1 MEAVM
6 EKRLYRSRKWRV
18 FGGVAGG
25 LAEYFGLDPIL
36 MRVIFVIITLINGIG
51 ILLYI
56 ILWIVIP
63 EIPFE
68 IAYQVKPEDQ
78 PLKEGTSDSINP
90 NVEVKS
96 NGKGRIFVGAALII
110 IGILFFFERFIPS
123 FNFEDFFPALLIII
137 GLALIWNSAK
147 KRGI

>member
-1 MEAVM
+1 M
-6 EKRLYRSRKWRV
+6 EKKLYRSRKWRV

-36 MRVIFVIITLINGIG
+36 MRVLFVIITLFNGIG

-56 ILWIVIP
+56 ILWIIIP
-63 EIPFE
+63 EVPFE
-68 IAYQVKPEDQ
+68 IAYQIKPEDQ
-78 PLKEGTSDSINP
+78 IPKEGLNENFQSPAEIKT
-90 NVEVKS
+90 
-96 NGKGRIFVGAALII
+96 NGKGRIVVGAVLII
-110 IGILFFFERFIPS
+110 IGILFFFERLIPS

-147 KRGI
+147 K

>member
-1 MEAVM
+1 M

-56 ILWIVIP
+56 ILWIIIP
-63 EIPFE
+63 EVPFE
-68 IAYQVKPEDQ
+68 IAYQIKPEDQ
-78 PLKEGTSDSINP
+78 TPKEGLNENFEPAAENKT
-90 NVEVKS
+90 
-96 NGKGRIFVGAALII
+96 NGKGRIVVGAVLII
-110 IGILFFFERFIPS
+110 IGMLFFFERFIPS

-147 KRGI
+147 K

>member
-1 MEAVM
+1 MER
-6 EKRLYRSRKWRV
+6 KLYRSRKNRV

-51 ILLYI
+51 LILYI

-68 IAYQVKPEDQ
+68 MAYKVNHDDNSQKSESHEPG
-78 PLKEGTSDSINP
+78 LSSI
-90 NVEVKS
+90 EQKYES
-96 NGKGRIFVGAALII
+96 KGRIVVGAILII
-110 IGILFFFERFIPS
+110 IGALFFLEKMIPS
-123 FNFEDFFPALLIII
+123 FSFEDFFPALLIII
-137 GLALIWNSAK
+137 GIALIWNSIRK
-147 KRGI
+147 

>member
-1 MEAVM
+1 MER
-6 EKRLYRSRKWRV
+6 KLYRSRKNRV

-51 ILLYI
+51 LILYI

-68 IAYQVKPEDQ
+68 MAYKVNPDDNSQKSEPHE
-78 PLKEGTSDSINP
+78 PGLSSI
-90 NVEVKS
+90 EQKHES
-96 NGKGRIFVGAALII
+96 KGRIVVGAILII
-110 IGILFFFERFIPS
+110 IGALFFLEKMIPS
-123 FNFEDFFPALLIII
+123 FSFEDFFPALLIII
-137 GLALIWNSAK
+137 GIALIWNSIRK
-147 KRGI
+147 

>member
-1 MEAVM
+1 M

-25 LAEYFGLDPIL
+25 LAEYFGLDPVL
-36 MRVIFVIITLINGIG
+36 MRVIFVLITLFSGIG

-68 IAYQVKPEDQ
+68 IAYQIKPEDQ
-78 PLKEGTSDSINP
+78 TTKDGSNETFQPP
-90 NVEVKS
+90 VEVKS
-96 NGKGRIFVGAALII
+96 IGKGRIVVGVVLII
-110 IGILFFFERFIPS
+110 IGMLFFFERFIPS

-137 GLALIWNSAK
+137 GLALIWNSVRK
-147 KRGI
+147 

>member
-1 MEAVM
+1 M
-6 EKRLYRSRKWRV
+6 EKRLFRSRKWRV

-51 ILLYI
+51 LILYI

-63 EIPFE
+63 EEPFE
-68 IAYQVKPEDQ
+68 VAYKVNYDQSTQKTEGDDNTLATGPKPE
-78 PLKEGTSDSINP
+78 S
-90 NVEVKS
+90 
-96 NGKGRIFVGAALII
+96 KGRVVIGTILII
-110 IGILFFFERFIPS
+110 IGALFFLERIVPS

-137 GLALIWNSAK
+137 GVVLIWNSFRK
-147 KRGI
+147 